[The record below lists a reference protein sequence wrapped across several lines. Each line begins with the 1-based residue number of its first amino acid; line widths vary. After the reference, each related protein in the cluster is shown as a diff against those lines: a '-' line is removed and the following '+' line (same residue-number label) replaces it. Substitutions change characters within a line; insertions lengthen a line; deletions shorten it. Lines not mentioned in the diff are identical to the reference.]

1 MGRKEKTFK
10 PAKTASSNR
19 TIKVNRQLLNY
30 LQDLKVNGSTMVFQN
45 VLGTVPT
52 GTALNKCLR
61 SIMSTAKIEK
71 QGFHFHSLRHVHV
84 AYLLIKP
91 YRND

>member
-1 MGRKEKTFK
+1 
-10 PAKTASSNR
+10 
-19 TIKVNRQLLNY
+19 
-30 LQDLKVNGSTMVFQN
+30 MVFQN